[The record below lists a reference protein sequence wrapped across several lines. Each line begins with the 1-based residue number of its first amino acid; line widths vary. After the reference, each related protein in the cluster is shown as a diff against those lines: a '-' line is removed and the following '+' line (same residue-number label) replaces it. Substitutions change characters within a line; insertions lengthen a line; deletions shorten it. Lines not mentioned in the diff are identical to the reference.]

1 MKKKLICGLSLLG
14 AMVMSVSATVP
25 AYAAEMGSDA
35 YPNGNTST
43 ANVDITDDK
52 DPEHPDDPDNPTGV
66 DLALIKTPLSYDFT
80 TNLRSDGSYD
90 LDADSTKLQSDNA
103 SIVVFNNRIDRN
115 WSVTA
120 ELAGSKI
127 TGENNKV
134 GTVSSFL
141 INGTEIVGTANKGIV
156 ATSPE
161 DKTNENNTGN
171 ISKEVKSA
179 KITFKDDNSAF
190 KAGDKLT
197 GTINY
202 KLYNTATAE

>member
-1 MKKKLICGLSLLG
+1 MKKKLVCGLSLLG
-14 AMVMSVSATVP
+14 AMIMSVSATAP
-25 AYAAEMGSDA
+25 AYAAEITDA
-35 YPNGNTST
+35 DAFPNGNTSK
-43 ANVDITDDK
+43 ANVNITDDK
-52 DPEHPDDPDNPTGV
+52 DPDGPDGPTGN

-80 TNLRSDGSYD
+80 TNLNSKGSYV
-90 LDADSTKLQSDNA
+90 LDADKDKLQSDGA
-103 SIVVFNNRIDRN
+103 SIAVFNNKVDRD

-120 ELAGSKI
+120 DLDGSRI
-127 TGENNKV
+127 TGDNNKV

-161 DKTNENNTGN
+161 DKNEGNNSGVIT
-171 ISKEVKSA
+171 KEVDSA

-197 GTINY
+197 GVINY
-202 KLYNTATAE
+202 KLYNTADAE